1 MCWQRPRRRPLLRQ
15 VHVQRL
21 QQLCRRADHDADEA
35 ARLELLDTRRGSPIM
50 ALPGTASDVADA
62 ADDGG
67 GAAGMAAGADAAGSS
82 GADAAGWSTGVLGA
96 AGAEGRKPMSI
107 CSRQISLAMND
118 ELSVAMYSSSRTL
131 SSLAR
136 FPDCSASRRSNQSW
150 LTTGDSVGILNTGQ
164 GSAPLHHG
172 RLGARGV

>member
-1 MCWQRPRRRPLLRQ
+1 MRDPQRR
-15 VHVQRL
+15 
-21 QQLCRRADHDADEA
+21 
-35 ARLELLDTRRGSPIM
+35 TRRGSPIM